1 MAVAHAIPQPSQASV
16 AVERTAAILQ
26 MFGALC
32 LIPSIRRIGM
42 RPSSLLDLWIQLS
55 EDEEERDELR
65 IYAALR
71 EMDAK
76 RLGPMV
82 EEHVI
87 LASERDDA
95 FPSDAIVVFE
105 RP

>member
-1 MAVAHAIPQPSQASV
+1 MAVAQSIPQPSLAP
-16 AVERTAAILQ
+16 AALDRTAAILSL
-26 MFGALC
+26 FGALC
-32 LIPSIRRIGM
+32 MIPSVRRIGLY
-42 RPSSLLDLWIQLS
+42 SSSPLLDLWIQLGDDN
-55 EDEEERDELR
+55 EDDELR

-82 EEHVI
+82 DEHVI